1 MLAMHSWIV
10 LLGAGVLCGFLN
22 AAASSGSA
30 VTLPLLLAL
39 GLPPAVANGTNRLP
53 VLVGMATAFWSFQRG
68 GLIPWPFISQL
79 LPAFL
84 LPALAGAAIAS
95 FLPMQAI
102 RVLVHVAVVLALLLL
117 LLKPQRWLRD
127 GLALAADVRPSPTLQ
142 LVMAGVGLW
151 TGLIVLDSGTYL
163 LISLVLVG
171 GLSLRQASAVKV
183 VLIGLATVISL
194 AIFILKGEV
203 SWGSALPLMLGS
215 ALGGRLGAA
224 LVLGPAARQWI
235 YRLLILA
242 ISVEIISMFWS
253 RLHPAAPVL
262 MM

>member
-1 MLAMHSWIV
+1 
-10 LLGAGVLCGFLN
+10 
-22 AAASSGSA
+22 
-30 VTLPLLLAL
+30 
-39 GLPPAVANGTNRLP
+39 
-53 VLVGMATAFWSFQRG
+53 
-68 GLIPWPFISQL
+68 
-79 LPAFL
+79 
-84 LPALAGAAIAS
+84 
-95 FLPMQAI
+95 
-102 RVLVHVAVVLALLLL
+102 
-117 LLKPQRWLRD
+117 
-127 GLALAADVRPSPTLQ
+127 LAADARPSPTLQ

-183 VLIGLATVISL
+183 VLIGLATVISM

-203 SWGSALPLMLGS
+203 NWGSALPLMLGS

-242 ISVEIISMFWS
+242 IFLEIISMFWS
-253 RLHPAAPVL
+253 RLHPTAPVL